1 MIGHLTNSDIYSVK
15 WADSEIVSITINY
28 DAVLIY
34 LLESDGAAKTLIC
47 DGYIGYKTCGFWD
60 EMIVESGSV
69 KEDHPFI
76 EECKQT
82 IITKYKNDLPLTG
95 NVTRNEQN
103 WRMLEIK
110 LIDNTMIFI
119 VYGKLYLLVNSET
132 P

>member
-1 MIGHLTNSDIYSVK
+1 MIGHLTNNDIYSIR

-34 LLESDGAAKTLIC
+34 LLESDGTAKTLIC

-60 EMIVESGSV
+60 EMIIESGSV
-69 KEDHPFI
+69 KEVHPFI
-76 EECKQT
+76 EECKQI
-82 IITKYKNDLPLTG
+82 IITKYKNVLPLTG

-110 LIDNTMIFI
+110 LIDNTTIFI
-119 VYGKLYLLVNSET
+119 VCGKLSVLVNSGN